1 MDADSDEALMVRI
14 GRGEQAAFA
23 VLARRHAALCAALAA
38 RVLGNRADAEDVA
51 QEALLRVWTNA
62 PRWQPVAKF
71 RTWLTRIVINLCLD
85 RKRRA
90 PWVVLEAAGELTD
103 PARDP
108 AARYESDERERQL
121 AAAIGQLPVRQRAAI
136 VLVYRE
142 GMSHVEAAEILDT
155 SVSAVET
162 LLARGKTALRRALK
176 DDGE

>member
-1 MDADSDEALMVRI
+1 MIALISRWTQTATKRSWRASDAVTEPRSPFLHGVT
-14 GRGEQAAFA
+14 QPFP
-23 VLARRHAALCAALAA
+23 
-38 RVLGNRADAEDVA
+38 
-51 QEALLRVWTNA
+51 

-90 PWVVLEAAGELTD
+90 PWVALEAAGELTD
-103 PARDP
+103 PVRDP
-108 AARYESDERERQL
+108 AAQYESDERERLL
-121 AAAIGQLPVRQRAAI
+121 AGAIGQLPIRQRAAI

-142 GMSHVEAAEILDT
+142 GMSHAEAAEILET
-155 SVSAVET
+155 TVSAVET